1 MTRFPLHG
9 AGYITPSRSSKFQE
23 GNQPLQLAANP
34 LPASSASSV
43 EPKFSNPS
51 TTFDRVA
58 LTPTHGIQRITA
70 RAAPTGYP
78 GPARVDPAPVQ
89 HTLLT
94 ARPDSDT
101 ALPKRPS
108 SLGLGISCHPRLPS
122 STPC

>member
-1 MTRFPLHG
+1 MPKFPLLG
-9 AGYITPSRSSKFQE
+9 GRDIIPSRPPKFQE
-23 GNQPLQLAANP
+23 GKSATPAGGNL